1 MRKYLI
7 IISTFLISASGIISA
22 QQDGKNLLEQLR
34 SKFDTIE
41 DLSAD
46 FVQKI
51 NGKTL
56 QSGML
61 FYKKTNKL
69 RINLNSMVIISDG
82 KTSWNY
88 NKKENK
94 VIITNYDDTDPGVF
108 SIDEIVYKF
117 PSHCSIN
124 SKVENGE
131 RILTLIPN
139 GYTYNFDSIDLW
151 LNSNDLISKV
161 VIEDSMS
168 GKTEIDF
175 SNYSLNQN
183 LADSGFSFT
192 PPEGSKVIDLR

>member
-1 MRKYLI
+1 MKKHILI
-7 IISTFLISASGIISA
+7 IICLIFAFAGITSS
-22 QQDGKNLLEQLR
+22 QPDGKNLLEQLR

-41 DLSAD
+41 DLSAE
-46 FVQKI
+46 FVQKT

-69 RINLNSMVIISDG
+69 RINLNSITIVSDG
-82 KTSWNY
+82 QTSWSY

-117 PSHCSIN
+117 PSHCDVS
-124 SKVENGE
+124 SRTENGE

-139 GYTYNFDSIDLW
+139 SYDYNFNSIDLW
-151 LNSNDLISKV
+151 LNKDDLISKV
-161 VIEDSMS
+161 VIDDPMS

-183 LADSGFSFT
+183 LADSGFSFV

>member
-1 MRKYLI
+1 MKKNILI
-7 IISTFLISASGIISA
+7 IICFLIGSVRIFSA
-22 QQDGKNLLEQLR
+22 QPDGKNLLEQLR
-34 SKFDTIE
+34 SKFDTIK
-41 DLSAD
+41 DLSAE
-46 FVQKI
+46 FVQKT
-51 NGKTL
+51 NGKML
-56 QSGML
+56 QSGRL

-69 RINLNSMVIISDG
+69 RINLNSMTIISDG
-82 KTSWNY
+82 TTSWNY

-117 PSHCSIN
+117 PSHCNISSRI
-124 SKVENGE
+124 ENGE

-139 GYTYNFDSIDLW
+139 SYTYHFDSIDLW
-151 LNSNDLISKV
+151 LNSEDLISKV

-175 SNYSLNQN
+175 SNYELNQN
-183 LADSGFSFT
+183 LADSGFSFV